1 MDNNRSVMPCVEPSP
16 DRPESQRAR
25 AETACEDELTQAE
38 PPAIGVQ
45 RSDRKAHTQP
55 LDRVKRSAEPADLF
69 SSVLCGVD
77 RSVNSLAA
85 HQQAALFAAPGGG
98 LEVVPSPRLT
108 RQGDRALHDAC
119 EGHDLVAL
127 GAGGGASAVVEHAPI
142 PVLLGRWSAPGTEV
156 TDRILVAVDDSDESR
171 RALELAGRLTAV
183 HGGSVTVLVAPQ
195 RDPALQ
201 RAIAASRRIVLQTTG
216 ALPTVLGEQ
225 LPRDRAIP
233 ATAVAINASLVV
245 LGTGDNEN
253 ARRTTAQ
260 IASRIEASVLAVPP
274 AAATAGRHVPGDS
287 PYAMAPDAP
296 SAGPG
301 INPSPK
307 QVHEPDTGRGPAGT
321 VSQQDDGNPHS
332 HHSVSPRAERATHKA
347 HERRAERVDEA
358 DRGRRGRA
366 ARSGRRGGPVAK
378 DKAMSAPS
386 RPASRPR
393 VVIAGGGVAGLETL
407 LALRALAADRV
418 DVTLLAPELKFV
430 NRSMAVD
437 QPFKPQRVR
446 GLRLADTAA
455 ELDARWY
462 HGALDRVEHDQRRII
477 TKDGRSLR
485 YDMLVIAIGARP
497 EREWHSDAVLTYH
510 DGRDGPD
517 YRLLLHQLREGHLN
531 GVAFVK
537 PAGPS
542 WPLPLYDLA
551 LLTAADCAAHERSEV
566 DLSLITPEEQPLAI
580 FGSSASAAIRGLLA
594 GCGVTLHTSS
604 YGNPGRPGWLDITP
618 GDHAVRVDRVVT
630 EPRLVGP
637 RLRGIPSGRDG
648 FIHTDAHGRLA
659 GLDGVF
665 AAGDATAFPVKQGGL
680 AAQQADAVAEAI
692 AASVGADIEPQ
703 PFRPILRGVLL
714 TGGPARYLRADI
726 SGGAG
731 DDSTISGEALWW
743 PPDKIAGRYLAPY
756 LSRQV
761 GDAADVM
768 PAREHAI
775 PVESRLDAMAP
786 DTQPPVDELSDL
798 RLR

>member
-1 MDNNRSVMPCVEPSP
+1 MDNDRAVMLRV
-16 DRPESQRAR
+16 DLRPATRESDGARAHGTHGTAPTPAGRTPIGAQRRAR
-25 AETACEDELTQAE
+25 E
-38 PPAIGVQ
+38 PHTKPAD
-45 RSDRKAHTQP
+45 S
-55 LDRVKRSAEPADLF
+55 VKRTAESADMF
-69 SSVLCGVD
+69 RSVLCGVD
-77 RSVNSLAA
+77 RSVNGRAA
-85 HQQAALFAAPGGG
+85 HQQAALLAQSGGAV
-98 LEVVPSPRLT
+98 EVVPAPRLT
-108 RQGDRALHDAC
+108 RHDERALQDAC
-119 EGHDLVAL
+119 EGHDLLVL

-156 TDRILVAVDDSDESR
+156 TDRILVAVDDSPDSR
-171 RALELAGRLTAV
+171 RALELAARLAAV
-183 HGGSVTVLVAPQ
+183 HGGSVTVLVAPE

-216 ALPTVLGEQ
+216 ALPSVLGEQ
-225 LPRDRAIP
+225 LPRERAIP

-245 LGTGDNEN
+245 LATGDTDNE
-253 ARRTTAQ
+253 RRTTAQ
-260 IASRIEASVLAVPP
+260 IAERTEASVLAVPP
-274 AAATAGRHVPGDS
+274 TAAVDEANCEPGPHAPPCQQADGTPSS
-287 PYAMAPDAP
+287 P
-296 SAGPG
+296 
-301 INPSPK
+301 
-307 QVHEPDTGRGPAGT
+307 
-321 VSQQDDGNPHS
+321 
-332 HHSVSPRAERATHKA
+332 VSPPAERAPSKA
-347 HERRAERVDEA
+347 HERRGARAAA
-358 DRGRRGRA
+358 DRRRRDRT
-366 ARSGRRGGPVAK
+366 ARSRGGPVAE
-378 DKAMSAPS
+378 DRANSAPS
-386 RPASRPR
+386 RAASRPR

-407 LALRALAADRV
+407 LALRALAAGRV

-455 ELDARWY
+455 ELDACWY
-462 HGALDRVEHDQRRII
+462 HGALDRVEHDQRRIV

-485 YDMLVIAIGARP
+485 YDMLVIAIGAHP
-497 EREWHSDAVLTYH
+497 EREWHSDGVLTYH

-517 YRLLLHQLREGHLN
+517 YRLLLHQLREGRLN
-531 GVAFVK
+531 SVAFVK

-566 DLSLITPEEQPLAI
+566 DLSLITPEEEPLAI

-604 YGNPGRPGWLDITP
+604 YGTPGRPGWLDIVP
-618 GDHAVRVDRVVT
+618 GDHAMRVDRIVT

-665 AAGDATAFPVKQGGL
+665 AAGDATAFPIKQGGL
-680 AAQQADAVAEAI
+680 ATQQADAVAEAI
-692 AASVGADIEPQ
+692 AASVGADIDPQ

-714 TGGPARYLRADI
+714 TGGPAHYLRADI

-731 DDSTISGEALWW
+731 DDSTISVEALWW

-756 LSRQV
+756 LSSQV
-761 GDAADVM
+761 GEAADVM
-768 PAREHAI
+768 PAHEHAI
-775 PVESRLDAMAP
+775 PIETRVDAIAADAP
-786 DTQPPVDELSDL
+786 LPVDELSEL

>member
-1 MDNNRSVMPCVEPSP
+1 MTRDGVRSSWLPDPVDDIVCVMDKDRSVTPRV
-16 DRPESQRAR
+16 DLRPGTPTSDGAR
-25 AETACEDELTQAE
+25 AHGNPRTAPTRAE
-38 PPAIGVQ
+38 PPPIGAPF
-45 RSDRKAHTQP
+45 RDREPHTQP
-55 LDRVKRSAEPADLF
+55 ADPDQRTAESADVF

-77 RSVNSLAA
+77 RSVNGRAA
-85 HQQAALFAAPGGG
+85 HQQAALLAEPRGAV
-98 LEVVPSPRLT
+98 EVVPARRLT
-108 RQGDRALHDAC
+108 RDGKHALRDAC
-119 EGHDLVAL
+119 QGHNLLAL
-127 GAGGGASAVVEHAPI
+127 GAEGGASAVVEHAPI

-156 TDRILVAVDDSDESR
+156 TDRILVAVDDSPDSR
-171 RALELAGRLTAV
+171 RALELAARLAAV
-183 HGGSVTVLVAPQ
+183 HRGSVTVLVAPP

-216 ALPTVLGEQ
+216 ALPNVLGEQ
-225 LPRDRAIP
+225 LPRERAIP
-233 ATAVAINASLVV
+233 ATAGAINASLLV
-245 LGTGDNEN
+245 LATGDTDNE
-253 ARRTTAQ
+253 RRTTAQ
-260 IASRIEASVLAVPP
+260 IASRTEASVLAVPP
-274 AAATAGRHVPGDS
+274 TSAVDEANRERSPNVPASEPAEGTPGSAVSPLAGR
-287 PYAMAPDAP
+287 AP
-296 SAGPG
+296 S
-301 INPSPK
+301 
-307 QVHEPDTGRGPAGT
+307 
-321 VSQQDDGNPHS
+321 
-332 HHSVSPRAERATHKA
+332 KA
-347 HERRAERVDEA
+347 HERRGEREAA
-358 DRGRRGRA
+358 DRRPRGRP
-366 ARSGRRGGPVAK
+366 ARARGGPAPQYS
-378 DKAMSAPS
+378 ATSAPS

-437 QPFKPQRVR
+437 QPFKPQRAR

-455 ELDARWY
+455 ALDARWY

-477 TKDGRSLR
+477 TKDGGTLR
-485 YDMLVIAIGARP
+485 YDMLVIAIGAHP
-497 EREWHSDAVLTYH
+497 DREWHSDAVLTYH

-517 YRLLLHQLREGHLN
+517 YRLLLHQLREGRVDS
-531 GVAFVK
+531 VAFVK

-551 LLTAADCAAHERSEV
+551 LLTAADCAAHERSDV

-604 YGNPGRPGWLDITP
+604 YGTPGHPGWLDIMP
-618 GDHAVRVDRVVT
+618 GDHAVRVDRIVT

-659 GLDGVF
+659 GLDGLF
-665 AAGDATAFPVKQGGL
+665 AAGDATAFSIKQGGL

-692 AASVGADIEPQ
+692 AASVGADVDPQ
-703 PFRPILRGVLL
+703 PFRPMLRGVLL

-731 DDSTISGEALWW
+731 DDSTVSGEALWW

-756 LSRQV
+756 LSSQV
-761 GDAADVM
+761 GEAADVM
-768 PAREHAI
+768 PAHEHAI
-775 PVESRLDAMAP
+775 PIETGLDALAP
-786 DTQPPVDELSDL
+786 DPQPPVDELSDL
-798 RLR
+798 RPR

>member
-1 MDNNRSVMPCVEPSP
+1 MDK
-16 DRPESQRAR
+16 DRAVITGVDPRRGTPESDGARAHGN
-25 AETACEDELTQAE
+25 AETAPAPADPPPIGAQRPDRE
-38 PPAIGVQ
+38 P
-45 RSDRKAHTQP
+45 HTQP
-55 LDRVKRSAEPADLF
+55 ADPFKRTAQSADTF

-77 RSVNSLAA
+77 RSANSRAA
-85 HQQAALFAAPGGG
+85 HQQATLFAEPGGAV
-98 LEVVPSPRLT
+98 EVVPAPRLT
-108 RQGDRALHDAC
+108 RHGERALQNAC
-119 EGHDLVAL
+119 EGHDLLAL

-156 TDRILVAVDDSDESR
+156 TDRILVAVDDSPDSR
-171 RALELAGRLTAV
+171 RVLELAGRLAAD
-183 HGGSVTVLVAPQ
+183 HRGSVTVLVAPQ
-195 RDPALQ
+195 RNPGLQ

-225 LPRDRAIP
+225 LPRERAIP
-233 ATAVAINASLVV
+233 ATAMAINASLVV
-245 LGTGDNEN
+245 LGAGATENE
-253 ARRTTAQ
+253 RRTTAQ
-260 IASRIEASVLAVPP
+260 LAGRIDASVLAVPA
-274 AAATAGRHVPGDS
+274 AAATA
-287 PYAMAPDAP
+287 
-296 SAGPG
+296 
-301 INPSPK
+301 
-307 QVHEPDTGRGPAGT
+307 
-321 VSQQDDGNPHS
+321 
-332 HHSVSPRAERATHKA
+332 
-347 HERRAERVDEA
+347 RRP
-358 DRGRRGRA
+358 
-366 ARSGRRGGPVAK
+366 RGGPVPE
-378 DKAMSAPS
+378 DSAISARS

-393 VVIAGGGVAGLETL
+393 VVIAGGGVAGLETM

-446 GLRLADTAA
+446 GLTLADTAA

-462 HGALDRVEHDQRRII
+462 HGAIDRVEHDQRRII

-485 YDMLVIAIGARP
+485 YDVLVIAIGAHP
-497 EREWHSDAVLTYH
+497 ERAWHSDAVLTYH

-531 GVAFVK
+531 SVAFVK

-566 DLSLITPEEQPLAI
+566 SLSLITPEEQPLAI

-594 GCGVTLHTSS
+594 GSGVTLHTSS
-604 YGNPGRPGWLDITP
+604 YGTPGPPGWLDIMP
-618 GDHAVRVDRVVT
+618 GDHSVRVDQVVT

-637 RLRGIPSGRDG
+637 RLRGIPGGRDG

-665 AAGDATAFPVKQGGL
+665 AAGDATAFPIKQGGL

-692 AASVGADIEPQ
+692 AASVGADIDPQ
-703 PFRPILRGVLL
+703 PFRPILRGVVL

-731 DDSTISGEALWW
+731 DDSTISGQALWW

-756 LSRQV
+756 LSSQV
-761 GDAADVM
+761 GAAADVM
-768 PAREHAI
+768 PAHEHAI
-775 PVESRLDAMAP
+775 PIESRLDAMPP
-786 DTQPPVDELSDL
+786 DTRPPVDELSDL